1 MSEQAA
7 GGREDPQ
14 GAIFAANRATGTVR
28 LGVGLRQGASRR
40 TQTCRTQT
48 CRTHVFEEGS
58 LRVRFPNPARPSPA
72 LDAVLVNTA
81 GGIAGGDRSDIDIAV
96 EEGASVRVTTSSAEK
111 VYRAQ
116 SAPARMQVRLTV
128 GRGASLA
135 WMPREMILFDR
146 ARLARTID
154 VDLADDARLLLA
166 EAVVFGRTGM
176 DEAVVE
182 GWFSDRWR
190 VRRAGRLVYA
200 ETMRLDGAIAQTL
213 REPAVAAGGVAV
225 AIILLMPADEAF
237 VAALRACEGL
247 RGEVG
252 ASSWNGIT
260 AARFC
265 APDGE
270 SLRHDLATALSLA
283 SGGPLPPLWLN

>member
-1 MSEQAA
+1 MVGEQPLSH
-7 GGREDPQ
+7 EET
-14 GAIFAANRATGTVR
+14 FAANRAAGTIR
-28 LGVGLRQGASRR
+28 LGVGLREGVSR
-40 TQTCRTQT
+40 
-48 CRTHVFEEGS
+48 RTHVFEEGS
-58 LRVRFPNPARPSPA
+58 LRVRFPTTARPSA
-72 LDAVLVNTA
+72 DLEAVIVNTA
-81 GGIAGGDRSDIDIAV
+81 GGIAGGDRADLAIAV
-96 EEGASVRVTTSSAEK
+96 EDGASLRITTSSAEK
-111 VYRAQ
+111 VYR
-116 SAPARMQVRLTV
+116 SPGAPASMRVQLTV

-146 ARLARTID
+146 SRLARTID
-154 VDLADDARLLLA
+154 IDLAENARLLLA
-166 EAVVFGRTGM
+166 EAVVFGRSGM
-176 DEAVVE
+176 NETVAE

-200 ETMRLDGAIAQTL
+200 ETIRLDGAIAETL
-213 REPAVAAGGVAV
+213 REPAVAGGGVAI

-260 AARFC
+260 AVRFC

-270 SLRHDLATALSLA
+270 SLRHDLSTALTVALA
-283 SGGPLPPLWLN
+283 GPLPPLWLN

>member
-1 MSEQAA
+1 M
-7 GGREDPQ
+7 DPQ
-14 GAIFAANRATGTVR
+14 GAVFAANRATGTVR
-28 LGVGLRQGASRR
+28 LGVGLREGAGRH
-40 TQTCRTQT
+40 TQS

-58 LRVRFPNPARPSPA
+58 LRVRFPNPVRPSPA

-111 VYRAQ
+111 VYRATG
-116 SAPARMQVRLTV
+116 APAHMQVRLTV
-128 GRGASLA
+128 GRGGNLA

-176 DEAVVE
+176 DEAVHE

-213 REPAVAAGGVAV
+213 REPAVAGGGVAV
-225 AIILLMPADEAF
+225 AVILLMPADEAF
-237 VAALRACEGL
+237 VAALRGCEGL

-260 AARFC
+260 AVRFC

-270 SLRHDLATALSLA
+270 SLRYDLATALPLA
-283 SGGPLPPLWLN
+283 LDGPLPPLWLN